1 MDNAAYANELAE
13 SMIRAKRELRTVPG
27 EKRDAVLR
35 RVAAALRERKAE
47 ILAENAKDVEA
58 ARGKLSDVML
68 DRLALNDR
76 RVDDMAKGVEQIAAF
91 RDPVGAV
98 LDSRVT
104 EDGLK
109 ISKVSVPLGAIFFIY
124 ESRPNVTIDGA
135 ALCLKAGDAVILR
148 GGKESLRSCVALAN
162 VVREALEAEGITPD
176 AVRLVDR
183 PDHEIVSMLLKRGD
197 ALDVVIPRGGERLIR
212 AVVEQ
217 SVVPVLKHYKGIC
230 HIYVDKDA
238 DMAKVLPIVVNAKA
252 QRPSVCNAMETLLVD
267 RALGAEKTREILDA
281 LKAANVEIVGDE
293 EIRKIDPSAG
303 AATDEDWDTEYLAL
317 KLSAKVVDGVDGA
330 IAHIEAHSSGHTE
343 SILTENAATAEKF
356 LARVDSSSVMHNA
369 STRFSDGGMYGLGAE
384 VGISTDKL
392 HARGPMGVDSLTSYK
407 WVVRGNGQIRK

>member
-35 RVAAALRERKAE
+35 RVAAALRERKAG

-76 RVDDMAKGVEQIAAF
+76 RVDDMARGVEQIAAF

-162 VVREALEAEGITPD
+162 VVREALEAEGISPD
-176 AVRLVDR
+176 AVAT
-183 PDHEIVSMLLKRGD
+183 G
-197 ALDVVIPRGGERLIR
+197 PRRFTSPGG
-212 AVVEQ
+212 
-217 SVVPVLKHYKGIC
+217 S
-230 HIYVDKDA
+230 
-238 DMAKVLPIVVNAKA
+238 
-252 QRPSVCNAMETLLVD
+252 
-267 RALGAEKTREILDA
+267 
-281 LKAANVEIVGDE
+281 
-293 EIRKIDPSAG
+293 
-303 AATDEDWDTEYLAL
+303 
-317 KLSAKVVDGVDGA
+317 
-330 IAHIEAHSSGHTE
+330 
-343 SILTENAATAEKF
+343 
-356 LARVDSSSVMHNA
+356 
-369 STRFSDGGMYGLGAE
+369 
-384 VGISTDKL
+384 
-392 HARGPMGVDSLTSYK
+392 
-407 WVVRGNGQIRK
+407 